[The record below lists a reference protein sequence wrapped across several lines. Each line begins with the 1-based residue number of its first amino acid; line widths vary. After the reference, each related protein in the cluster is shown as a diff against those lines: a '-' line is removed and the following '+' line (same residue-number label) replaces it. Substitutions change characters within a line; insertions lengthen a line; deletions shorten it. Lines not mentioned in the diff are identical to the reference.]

1 MTMSSDVEDEAKLL
15 VLLMTSLTLLTA
27 NGKSSPRSSALI
39 SASQLY
45 FLNQQYSLFV
55 HKGCKSLSFCRNISS
70 GEDSDSSLSPLSLSI
85 CHYQFSY
92 LQFNSFIDSNNC
104 NSIILQSIIAIIGH
118 EMMA

>member
-15 VLLMTSLTLLTA
+15 VLLMTSLMLLTA

-45 FLNQQYSLFV
+45 FFKSKIFICLFV
-55 HKGCKSLSFCRNISS
+55 KVVFPYRNMSS
-70 GEDSDSSLSPLSLSI
+70 GEDSDSSLSLLSLSI

-104 NSIILQSIIAIIGH
+104 NSIAINNCKLLV
-118 EMMA
+118 MK